1 MKNRFVD
8 YWKEVLKYFKMRMEK
23 DMDIKEIAY
32 IEKENDA
39 DTIRA
44 KELYQKLDFKGKM
57 EHLWEYHKN
66 KFYTVIFFIVL
77 AVIAYLLS
85 PEPSPEA
92 NLRIKFVNTYVEGL
106 MDETNIIETDYEAYL
121 GENNT
126 CEMAFAYTKLDPNNE
141 TQGGQNME
149 SMMIEVATCNLE
161 VFIFDEFAMNKLCP
175 TGYLVDVNT
184 CLEPEIVEKVK
195 DRLVYHEDL
204 EGNVVPMAIDITD
217 TKYVKDMGI
226 QGEKIFLSFVVN
238 SPNPEVAKEF
248 VTYIISQE
256 M

>member
-1 MKNRFVD
+1 
-8 YWKEVLKYFKMRMEK
+8 
-23 DMDIKEIAY
+23 MDIKQMAY

-44 KELYQKLDFKGKM
+44 KELYQELDFKGKI
-57 EHLWEYHKN
+57 EHFWEYHKN
-66 KFYTVIFFIVL
+66 KLYVVVFFVVL
-77 AVIAYLLS
+77 AIIAYVLS
-85 PEPSPEA
+85 PEPRPEA
-92 NLRIKFVNTYVEGL
+92 NLRIKFINAYVEGI

-126 CEMAFAYTKLDPNNE
+126 CEMAFAYTKLGPNNE

-149 SMMIEVATCNLE
+149 SMMLEVATCNLE
-161 VFIFDEFAMNKLCP
+161 LFIFDEFAMNKLCP

-184 CLEPEIVEKVK
+184 CLEPEMVEQVK
-195 DRLVYHEDL
+195 DRLVYHKDL
-204 EGNVVPMAIDITD
+204 EGNVVPMAIDITE